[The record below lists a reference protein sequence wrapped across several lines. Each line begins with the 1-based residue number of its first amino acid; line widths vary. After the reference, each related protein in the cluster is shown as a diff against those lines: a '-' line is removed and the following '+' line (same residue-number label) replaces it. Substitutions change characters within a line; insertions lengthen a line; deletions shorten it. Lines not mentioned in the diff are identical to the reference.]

1 MVVQCAEEET
11 VTDHFHGEPHATSV
25 HEPLSVARLIE
36 EPPFRN
42 ARVSGDG
49 ARLDAAVTW
58 CMPWAQVVGC
68 DEEPLDGVLVYAH
81 GAEAD
86 LDGVRSLEER
96 RAAGLVI
103 AGASPHEFST
113 QAMPVISTG
122 AEIGFRQVNRLV
134 AELMLA
140 REAHVLRYGLNVHRT
155 LAELLYRGAGLAA
168 LCHEMARLS
177 RCAVGILDPQY
188 RVLTFDKS
196 HAKGLDTDA
205 VAAGLRNQSL
215 LAVEPGSA
223 RPAPSVLVVRLED
236 DGLSA
241 TCIVTPI
248 LLSGRH
254 EGWVVVVEGAEPPHP
269 HDIAEHRVVVEQAAT
284 IVGTEMLRMR
294 SVEQAEERA
303 RGDFVH
309 ALLHGRFSNAHDL
322 EARAVHYG
330 FSTSA
335 TYGVIVAGSIG
346 TAGATESL
354 NALFQLARD
363 ATRLAPHS
371 RARTLATVVGDV
383 LAVIREIDV
392 PSRPDSPDAG
402 SRALAEYAA
411 TLEVELARRIHR
423 PVPVAYGRPVAGA
436 NRIFDSYREARIA
449 LGLGQR
455 LGIRDPCGFQDLRVF
470 AALADLAASPQGL
483 AFASEVLAP
492 LRGGRPG
499 ASELEQ
505 ALIAYIE
512 FGGNLNAASRE
523 LHIHRNTMLYK
534 VDRAARLLQLD
545 LRLAENQ
552 FTVWLAYKLDLL
564 AETTAAV
571 DRDVRPT

>member
-1 MVVQCAEEET
+1 MNDQE
-11 VTDHFHGEPHATSV
+11 HGEPHTTSV
-25 HEPLSVARLIE
+25 HEPLSVARLLE
-36 EPPFRN
+36 EPLLRA

-49 ARLDAAVTW
+49 ELLNTSVTW
-58 CMPWAQVVGC
+58 CMPWDQVVGF
-68 DEEPLDGVLVYAH
+68 DDSLVGILVYAH
-81 GAEAD
+81 GPEVDAA
-86 LDGVRSLEER
+86 GVRSLDDR
-96 RAAGLVI
+96 QAAGLVI
-103 AGASPHEFST
+103 AGDPAHEFSS

-122 AEIGFRQVNRLV
+122 PDVGFGQVSHLV
-134 AELMLA
+134 AELTLA
-140 REAHVLRYGLNVHRT
+140 REAHVLRYGLKVHRT

-205 VAAGLRNQSL
+205 VAASLRDQAP
-215 LAVEPGSA
+215 LASEAASG
-223 RPAPSVLVVRLED
+223 RPAPSVLVVRLESD
-236 DGLSA
+236 VLRA

-254 EGWVVVVEGAEPPHP
+254 DGWVVVVESAEPPHP
-269 HDIAEHRVVVEQAAT
+269 HDVAEHRVVVEQAAT
-284 IVGTEMLRMR
+284 IIGTEMLRMR

-309 ALLHGRFSNAHDL
+309 ALLHGRFSNPHDL

-330 FSTSA
+330 FSTTA

-371 RARTLATVVGDV
+371 HARTLATVVGDV
-383 LAVIREIDV
+383 LAVIREIEV
-392 PSRPDSPDAG
+392 PSRPDSPDAA

-411 TLEVELARRIHR
+411 TLEHELARRIHR

-436 NRIFDSYREARIA
+436 HRIFDSYREARIT
-449 LGLGQR
+449 LGLRQR
-455 LGIRDPCGFQDLRVF
+455 LGINTPCGFQDLRVF

-483 AFASEVLAP
+483 AFATEVLAP

-499 ASELEQ
+499 ASDLEQ

-512 FGGNLNAASRE
+512 LGGNLNAAARE

-545 LRLAENQ
+545 LRSAESQ
-552 FTVWLAYKLDLL
+552 FIVWLAYKLDLL
-564 AETTAAV
+564 AETTAIV